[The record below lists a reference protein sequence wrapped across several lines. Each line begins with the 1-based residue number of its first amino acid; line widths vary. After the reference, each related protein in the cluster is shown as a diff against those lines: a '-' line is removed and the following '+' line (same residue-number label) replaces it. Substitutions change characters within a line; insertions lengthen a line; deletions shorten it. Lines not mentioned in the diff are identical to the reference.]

1 MEHVSY
7 EIVSFFI
14 GIDKG
19 EILDSIPDVV
29 FTVKTVAIRV
39 PPLGQ
44 NVIKETA

>member
-19 EILDSIPDVV
+19 EMPDVD

-39 PPLGQ
+39 PPSGQ